1 MLDDGWFGKRCTE
14 HAGLGDWIPN
24 RDRLPDGIGGL
35 ARRIGEL
42 GMKFGLW
49 FEPEMVNKDS
59 DLYRAHPDWI
69 LHVPGRPSSHG
80 RFQYV
85 LDFSRKEVVDCIYG
99 MMEKILREADI
110 SYIKWDMNRSITECF
125 SPALPADRQGEVFH
139 RYILGVYDLYERLIE
154 SFPHILFES
163 CASGGARFDPGMLY
177 YAPQAWTSDDTDAVE
192 RLKIQYG
199 TSYCYPVSSMGSHVS
214 AVPNHQTGRTAP
226 LHTRANA
233 AYFGTFGY
241 ELDLN
246 ALDEEEQEKI
256 KEQIRFM
263 KEYRSL
269 FQFGTFYRLE
279 SPFEGNV
286 TGWMV
291 VSEDKKEAAVGWFRV
306 LSGTNQPYTRM
317 RLEGLD
323 ESLLYDI
330 TVRRDN
336 EKPFGTFYGDELMNI
351 GLVTSDA
358 VSGEIPGGEGLMD
371 FESRLFL
378 LKAEMQEG

>member
-1 MLDDGWFGKRCTE
+1 
-14 HAGLGDWIPN
+14 
-24 RDRLPDGIGGL
+24 
-35 ARRIGEL
+35 
-42 GMKFGLW
+42 
-49 FEPEMVNKDS
+49 
-59 DLYRAHPDWI
+59 
-69 LHVPGRPSSHG
+69 
-80 RFQYV
+80 
-85 LDFSRKEVVDCIYG
+85 
-99 MMEKILREADI
+99 
-110 SYIKWDMNRSITECF
+110 MNRSITECF
-125 SPALPADRQGEVFH
+125 SPVLPADRQGEVFH
-139 RYILGVYDLYERLIE
+139 RYILGVYDLYERLTE
-154 SFPHILFES
+154 KFPHILFES

-177 YAPQAWTSDDTDAVE
+177 YAPQAWTSDDSDAIE

-214 AVPNHQTGRTAP
+214 AVPNHQTGRITP
-226 LHTRANA
+226 LHTRANV

-246 ALDEEEQEKI
+246 TLEEEEQEKI

-263 KEYRSL
+263 KEYRRL

-291 VSEDKKEAAVGWFRV
+291 VSKDKKEAAVGWFRV
-306 LSGTNQPYTRM
+306 LSGTNQSYTRM
-317 RLEGLD
+317 RLKGLN
-323 ESLLYDI
+323 EEALYDI

-336 EKPFGTFYGDELMNI
+336 EKFYGTFWGDELMNI

-358 VSGEIPGGEGLMD
+358 VSGEVPGAEGLSD

-378 LKAEMQEG
+378 LKAGSQEG